1 MEIWWLIA
9 LLALGYVW
17 WNDVR
22 SLQRRVTELERA
34 QALLRAQT
42 GGQRTAD
49 KAADAWPAEVDT
61 HPMPLTPEPLT
72 PEPPT
77 AEPFQRVPRPIV
89 PTSAH
94 AATVRAPA
102 AASAATL
109 EAASSGRERKSSPE
123 ASGAATGLFEYLR
136 KNLFATGGIA
146 LLMIGFAIMFR
157 SIAWGELLSPA
168 AKSGLTVMAGVALAG
183 AGWLLGSRNRLWGQ
197 MAQGGGAALAYLGV
211 YAATQIYTIM
221 NDQTGLALMALVSL
235 ALVARALVED
245 SKVLAAV
252 GFLGAY
258 ATPLLA
264 LQGNGGLLFNLGYGL
279 VITAFALWVSARE
292 RWLEI
297 AVHAHLCAAGLAG
310 FTHLAARD
318 PLPLLTQQGLLH
330 AYAGLFLLWALAWVH
345 RHWGSAL
352 QGGALP
358 AQASRESAVLVSCL
372 GLAFLVYLALESWL
386 LSPRAFGWASL
397 GAMAVGLAMAWAHRR
412 VTVLWSSLTLLASLC
427 LVAFFARSGL
437 PEAVAGV
444 GLFAQG
450 VLMGLMAGPTSVV
463 RAWLARALVL
473 AGAIVLWQQGLA
485 WSCGLTLLTGFVL
498 ALRHGTGL
506 RSTDGWLYAGVTAV
520 ASVLM
525 VPLWTAAG
533 HLPTTATL
541 LNTVVLHQALLALA
555 LGFVLLPGFNRWPEV
570 REQTAAPLTAVLGGL
585 VALGWLLVQVEGV
598 VRPMPLVI
606 LVLVLPVLGGFGALR
621 MLSQRNPD
629 WAARSGVAVVQ
640 ALCTLLVLHLPALLL
655 FHFGQP
661 ALLTLVAVS
670 LAWLTFGWLQVHMKL
685 QAFWHGDGVGTAV
698 IDAERAVLVSLGAMV
713 LASVLVRPGQGGL
726 ASLCAVLSAL
736 GLVCFVRWGTRLPR
750 LMRWLVASASFVVL
764 AYVWGHSVAQGGAV
778 GWPAAMGAASL
789 PVVLT
794 ALAVAFVF
802 RSSRDGDRLVWQ
814 AAAGLCVLALLKLL
828 ASVGSAGLSAIGL
841 AGGLLAIGVLFL
853 LAGYLAPLPPADE
866 RDAGE
871 ASAPGGGAGIR
882 QV

>member
-1 MEIWWLIA
+1 MGFWWVIA

-17 WNDVR
+17 FNDVR
-22 SLQRRVTELERA
+22 SLKRRVAELERA
-34 QALLRAQT
+34 QGLLSAQMARQRAAE
-42 GGQRTAD
+42 R
-49 KAADAWPAEVDT
+49 AAEVSPVEVDT
-61 HPMPLTPEPLT
+61 QPMPLVPEPV
-72 PEPPT
+72 
-77 AEPFQRVPRPIV
+77 A
-89 PTSAH
+89 
-94 AATVRAPA
+94 RAPRSIEPRAAPARSTA
-102 AASAATL
+102 AASAAAF
-109 EAASSGRERKSSPE
+109 EAESLGGERKSSQK
-123 ASGAATGLFEYLR
+123 ATGAATGLFEYLR

-197 MAQGGGAALAYLGV
+197 IAQGGGAALAYLGF
-211 YAATQIYTIM
+211 YAATQIYGIM

-235 ALVARALVED
+235 ALVARALVEA

-264 LQGNGGLLFNLGYGL
+264 LQGSGGLLFNLGYGL

-310 FTHLAARD
+310 LTYLAARE
-318 PLPLLTQQGLLH
+318 PLPLWTQQGLLH
-330 AYAGLFLLWALAWVH
+330 AYAALFLLWALVWVH
-345 RHWGSAL
+345 RHWGTAL
-352 QGGALP
+352 QGSALP
-358 AQASRESAVLVSCL
+358 AQASRESAVLVACM
-372 GLAFLVYLALESWL
+372 GLAFLVYLALQSWL

-397 GAMAVGLAMAWAHRR
+397 AAMAVGLVMAWTHRR

-427 LVAFFARSGL
+427 LVVFFARSGL

-463 RAWLARALVL
+463 RVWMARVLVL
-473 AGAIVLWQQGLA
+473 AGAVVLWQQGLA
-485 WSCGLTLLTGFVL
+485 WSCGLTLLSGFVL
-498 ALRHGTGL
+498 ALRHATGL
-506 RSTDGWLYAGVTAV
+506 RSIDGWMFAGVTAV

-525 VPLWTAAG
+525 VPLWTGAG
-533 HLPTTATL
+533 HLPSTDTL
-541 LNTVVLHQALLALA
+541 GNTVLLQLVLLGLA
-555 LGFVLLPGFNRWPEV
+555 LGFVLLPGSTQMRKDRGP
-570 REQTAAPLTAVLGGL
+570 TAMPLTAVLGCL
-585 VALGWLLVQVEGV
+585 VVLGWLLVQLEGV

-606 LVLVLPVLGGFGALR
+606 VVLVVPVLGGFAALR
-621 MLSQRNPD
+621 MLGQRHPD
-629 WAARSGVAVVQ
+629 WAARPGLAMVQGVS
-640 ALCTLLVLHLPALLL
+640 TLLTLHLPAILL
-655 FHFGQP
+655 FHFEQP
-661 ALLTLVAVS
+661 ALLTLLAGSV
-670 LAWLTFGWLQVHMKL
+670 AWLTYGWLEAHLKL
-685 QAFWHGDGVGTAV
+685 QAFWHRDASGPEVV
-698 IDAERAVLVSLGAMV
+698 DAERAVLVSLAAML
-713 LASVLVRPGQGGL
+713 LASLLVRQGQGGL
-726 ASLCAVLSAL
+726 ASLCAVLSGL
-736 GLVCFVRWGTRLPR
+736 GLVCFVQWGTRLHR

-764 AYVWGHSVAQGGAV
+764 AYVWGHSVAAGGAV
-778 GWPAAMGAASL
+778 GWPAAMRAASL

-802 RSSRDGDRLVWQ
+802 KSSREGDRLVWQ

-853 LAGYLAPLPPADE
+853 LAGYLAPLPPADKG
-866 RDAGE
+866 DAGE
-871 ASAPGGGAGIR
+871 ASAPGDGAGIR